1 MSKELIEKKAQVTVK
16 DLPQRATP
24 LNEEELAKVF
34 GGSNPNYSS
43 RRRNAN
49 KNANYSSRRR
59 NG

>member
-1 MSKELIEKKAQVTVK
+1 MSEENKKENVNVE
-16 DLPQRATP
+16 DLPQRASA
-24 LNEEELAKVF
+24 LNEDELKKVF

-49 KNANYSSRRR
+49 NNANYSSRRR